1 MLISTLSYQP
11 FNLLIKKLSKLIL
24 CFFVKMQYLV
34 ENFNTPAMKI
44 QKYFP
49 LIVLLFLINTL
60 SQAQNQS
67 YLAHFSNTEQTVYRD
82 NQQRL
87 IMTYQIEGLS
97 SQSNA
102 DELYWLF
109 MQHGLFEKLEIKPTD
124 NPNIWNVY
132 EITKPAIKIKD
143 HRKLFVIAGIHTV
156 FINGEPYPADG
167 FTMKMLENEN

>member
-82 NQQRL
+82 NKDRL
-87 IMTYQIEGLS
+87 VMSYKIEGPETETEIDALKR
-97 SQSNA
+97 
-102 DELYWLF
+102 LYNLYN
-109 MQHGLFEKLEIKPTD
+109 MFEEFEIKPTSE
-124 NPNIWNVY
+124 PNVWEIH
-132 EITKPAIKIKD
+132 EITKPAVKIKE
-143 HRKLFVIAGIHTV
+143 HRKLFVVAGIYTV
-156 FINGEPYPADG
+156 FVDNEPYPVEG
-167 FTMKMLENEN
+167 FRMKMLKNKN